1 MRDKEVARENFG
13 VQAIPRK
20 DIDKFGESEA
30 RAPIAPLNV
39 VARCHNIV
47 LPGSGGNSAIAS
59 IFVLVRPAPPT
70 DNVRQAIA
78 YVSYKANLQT
88 VGRGTVTTRMGRE
101 RRDTE
106 KCFHE
111 FFKGVG
117 KFSEMPSQLR
127 HAVFCDVLV
136 DREQLAGR
144 CRRGG
149 TDVGIWL
156 VDGAFQVAP
165 LLEETDK
172 TNVPEMGEGGSTDRD
187 DAIASF
193 VLTSSGGFRGIE
205 GVTNEY

>member
-1 MRDKEVARENFG
+1 M
-13 VQAIPRK
+13 
-20 DIDKFGESEA
+20 
-30 RAPIAPLNV
+30 

-47 LPGSGGNSAIAS
+47 LPGSGGKSAIAS
-59 IFVLVRPAPPT
+59 IFVLVRPVPPT

-78 YVSYKANLQT
+78 YVSYKANLRAL
-88 VGRGTVTTRMGRE
+88 VGDTVTTRMEKE
-101 RRDTE
+101 RRYTE

-136 DREQLAGR
+136 DLEQLAGR

-156 VDGAFQVAP
+156 VDGAFHGGPVGWRKLIKQTFQKWEKAGQ
-165 LLEETDK
+165 LTEMMRLHRSFLEALADFAGLK
-172 TNVPEMGEGGSTDRD
+172 V
-187 DAIASF
+187 
-193 VLTSSGGFRGIE
+193 
-205 GVTNEY
+205 